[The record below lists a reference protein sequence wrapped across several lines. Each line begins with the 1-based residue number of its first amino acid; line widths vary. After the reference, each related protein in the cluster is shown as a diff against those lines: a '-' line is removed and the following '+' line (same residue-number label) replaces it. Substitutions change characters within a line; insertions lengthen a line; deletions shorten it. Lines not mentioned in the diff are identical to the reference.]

1 AQHALTGHTAA
12 ETIAGLNRDIL
23 TDTATSNALKPIF
36 DEQRINADFDI
47 VTALQRETGTF
58 INNRAA
64 EATQAQQAL
73 QAEHAKPA
81 DQRDPAHIAALQQR
95 IQNNT
100 TWELGGTG
108 HTIVTALTL
117 AAGQQVTGPATQMLQ
132 NAAVN
137 YIQSLGA
144 REIKDLADTLGSDTA
159 RSALQGLLACAGA
172 AAQSQSCG
180 AGAVGGAAAV
190 VINSLLD
197 RANGAEAASLSA
209 EEKQHRTDLVT
220 SLVAGIT
227 TAAGGD
233 AAVSSAAARLETENN
248 AAFIPVILGA
258 VWLADKGITAYQAW
272 QDIKAIRSGEKTLEQ
287 VALERGQD
295 YVTSILI
302 GNLAKYGLK
311 AAMIG
316 GRWISGT
323 AKEIANAEKE
333 ALKQIRNNP
342 KGPDVTQKPPGQIMA
357 LQQKKRLDE
366 VSALLDKK
374 NPRNELLIAGVE
386 VKATPRGSVGGS
398 NKSGTTKVF
407 DSQALTDAQIKDYA
421 QQLTGGVPLEKVKD
435 GVYLAKLS
443 DGTSVRLRSASS
455 SNEVTKARWT
465 IDIQDNPSFRGVTDQ
480 RVELKFR

>member
-1 AQHALTGHTAA
+1 
-12 ETIAGLNRDIL
+12 
-23 TDTATSNALKPIF
+23 
-36 DEQRINADFDI
+36 
-47 VTALQRETGTF
+47 
-58 INNRAA
+58 
-64 EATQAQQAL
+64 
-73 QAEHAKPA
+73 
-81 DQRDPAHIAALQQR
+81 
-95 IQNNT
+95 
-100 TWELGGTG
+100 
-108 HTIVTALTL
+108 
-117 AAGQQVTGPATQMLQ
+117 MLQ

-159 RSALQGLLACAGA
+159 RSALQGLLGCAGA
-172 AAQSQSCG
+172 AAQGQACG

-295 YVTSILI
+295 YVTSIVI

-333 ALKQIRNNP
+333 ALRQIKNNP
-342 KGPDVTQKPPGQIMA
+342 KGPDLTQKPPGQIMA
-357 LQQKKRLDE
+357 LQRQKRLDD
-366 VSALLDKK
+366 VKSVIGRRSQK
-374 NPRNELLIAGVE
+374 NELVVDGIKFEYVPYDPL
-386 VKATPRGSVGGS
+386 VKGGS
-398 NKSGTTKVF
+398 NKAGNVRVF
-407 DSQALTDAQIKDYA
+407 KSEALTDKQIMNYA
-421 QQLTGGVPLEKVKD
+421 QQLAGDVPLKKIKE
-435 GVYLAKLS
+435 GLFAAKLS
-443 DGTSVRLRSASS
+443 DGTTVNLRSFSKS
-455 SNEVTKARWT
+455 QDLTKARWT
-465 IDIQDNPSFRGVTDQ
+465 IDIQNNPSLMELTKTDK
-480 RVELKFR
+480 VELKFR

>member
-1 AQHALTGHTAA
+1 M
-12 ETIAGLNRDIL
+12 
-23 TDTATSNALKPIF
+23 
-36 DEQRINADFDI
+36 
-47 VTALQRETGTF
+47 
-58 INNRAA
+58 
-64 EATQAQQAL
+64 
-73 QAEHAKPA
+73 
-81 DQRDPAHIAALQQR
+81 
-95 IQNNT
+95 
-100 TWELGGTG
+100 
-108 HTIVTALTL
+108 TALTL

-159 RSALQGLLACAGA
+159 RSALQGLLGCAGA
-172 AAQSQSCG
+172 AAQGQACG

-295 YVTSILI
+295 YVTSIVI

-357 LQQKKRLDE
+357 LQRQKRLDE

-374 NPRNELLIAGVE
+374 NPKNELVIAGIE

-407 DSQALTDAQIKDYA
+407 DSRALTDAQIKDYA

-435 GVYLAKLS
+435 GVYAAKLS
-443 DGTSVRLRSASS
+443 DATIVNLRSVSK
-455 SNEVTKARWT
+455 SNDVTQARWT
-465 IDIQDNPSFRGVTDQ
+465 IDIRNNPSFMEAGNKK
-480 RVELKFR
+480 VELKFR

>member
-1 AQHALTGHTAA
+1 M
-12 ETIAGLNRDIL
+12 
-23 TDTATSNALKPIF
+23 
-36 DEQRINADFDI
+36 
-47 VTALQRETGTF
+47 
-58 INNRAA
+58 
-64 EATQAQQAL
+64 
-73 QAEHAKPA
+73 
-81 DQRDPAHIAALQQR
+81 
-95 IQNNT
+95 
-100 TWELGGTG
+100 
-108 HTIVTALTL
+108 
-117 AAGQQVTGPATQMLQ
+117 TGPATQMLQ

-159 RSALQGLLACAGA
+159 RSALQGLLGCAGA
-172 AAQSQSCG
+172 AAQGQACG

-272 QDIKAIRSGEKTLEQ
+272 QDIKAIRSGEKPLEQ

-295 YVTSILI
+295 YVTSIVI

-333 ALKQIRNNP
+333 ALRQIRNNP
-342 KGPDVTQKPPGQIMA
+342 KGPDVTQKPPGQIIA
-357 LQQKKRLDE
+357 LQRQKRLDE

-421 QQLTGGVPLEKVKD
+421 QQLTGGMPLEKVKD
-435 GVYLAKLS
+435 GVYAAKLS
-443 DGTSVRLRSASS
+443 DGTIVNLRSVSK
-455 SNEVTKARWT
+455 SNDVTQARWT
-465 IDIQDNPSFRGVTDQ
+465 IDIRNNPSFMEAGNKK
-480 RVELKFR
+480 VELKFR

>member
-1 AQHALTGHTAA
+1 
-12 ETIAGLNRDIL
+12 
-23 TDTATSNALKPIF
+23 
-36 DEQRINADFDI
+36 
-47 VTALQRETGTF
+47 
-58 INNRAA
+58 
-64 EATQAQQAL
+64 
-73 QAEHAKPA
+73 
-81 DQRDPAHIAALQQR
+81 
-95 IQNNT
+95 
-100 TWELGGTG
+100 
-108 HTIVTALTL
+108 
-117 AAGQQVTGPATQMLQ
+117 MLQ

-172 AAQSQSCG
+172 A
-180 AGAVGGAAAV
+180 GGAAAV

-197 RANGAEAASLSA
+197 RANGAEAASLSPA
-209 EEKQHRTDLVT
+209 EKQHRTDLVT

-342 KGPDVTQKPPGQIMA
+342 KGPDLTQKPPGQYIVM
-357 LQQKKRLDE
+357 QQQKRLDD
-366 VSALLDKK
+366 VKSVVGRRSQK
-374 NPRNELLIAGVE
+374 NELVVDGIKFEYVPYDPL
-386 VKATPRGSVGGS
+386 VKGGS
-398 NKSGTTKVF
+398 NKAGNVRVF
-407 DSQALTDAQIKDYA
+407 KSEALTDKQIMNYA
-421 QQLTGGVPLEKVKD
+421 QQLAGDVPLKNVSP
-435 GVYLAKLS
+435 GVYLAQLS
-443 DGTSVRLRSASS
+443 DGTKVTLRSVSS
-455 SNEVTKARWT
+455 SDQVTKARWT
-465 IDIQDNPSFRGVTDQ
+465 IDIANNPSLREITKEK
-480 RVELKFR
+480 VELKFR

>member
-1 AQHALTGHTAA
+1 M
-12 ETIAGLNRDIL
+12 
-23 TDTATSNALKPIF
+23 
-36 DEQRINADFDI
+36 
-47 VTALQRETGTF
+47 
-58 INNRAA
+58 
-64 EATQAQQAL
+64 
-73 QAEHAKPA
+73 
-81 DQRDPAHIAALQQR
+81 
-95 IQNNT
+95 

-172 AAQSQSCG
+172 A
-180 AGAVGGAAAV
+180 GGAAAV

-197 RANGAEAASLSA
+197 RANGAEGASLSPA
-209 EEKQHRTDLVT
+209 EKQYRTDLVT

-258 VWLADKGITAYQAW
+258 IWLADKGITVYQAW
-272 QDIKAIRSGEKTLEQ
+272 QDIKAIRSGKKTIEQ

-295 YVTSILI
+295 YVTSILV

-316 GRWISGT
+316 GRWIAGT

-342 KGPDVTQKPPGQIMA
+342 KGPDLTQKPPGQIIVM
-357 LQQKKRLDE
+357 QQQKRLDD
-366 VSALLDKK
+366 VKSVIGRGSQKDTLVVGG
-374 NPRNELLIAGVE
+374 IE
-386 VKATPRGSVGGS
+386 VKAVPYDRNVPGGS

-421 QQLTGGVPLEKVKD
+421 QQLTGGVPLKQTRTP
-435 GVYLAKLS
+435 GVYIAELS
-443 DGTSVRLRSASS
+443 DGTKVTLRSESS
-455 SNEVTKARWT
+455 SKASTQARWT
-465 IDIQDNPSFRGVTDQ
+465 IDIRDNPSLRGVTKE

>member
-1 AQHALTGHTAA
+1 M
-12 ETIAGLNRDIL
+12 
-23 TDTATSNALKPIF
+23 
-36 DEQRINADFDI
+36 
-47 VTALQRETGTF
+47 
-58 INNRAA
+58 
-64 EATQAQQAL
+64 
-73 QAEHAKPA
+73 
-81 DQRDPAHIAALQQR
+81 
-95 IQNNT
+95 
-100 TWELGGTG
+100 
-108 HTIVTALTL
+108 TALTL

-144 REIKDLADTLGSDTA
+144 REVKDLADTLGSDTA

-180 AGAVGGAAAV
+180 AGAAGGAAAV

-197 RANGAEAASLSA
+197 RANGAEAASLSPA
-209 EEKQHRTDLVT
+209 EKQHRTDLVT

-295 YVTSILI
+295 YVTSILV

-342 KGPDVTQKPPGQIMA
+342 KGPDVTQKPPGQIIA
-357 LQQKKRLDE
+357 LQRQKRLDE
-366 VSALLDKK
+366 VSALVDKK
-374 NPRNELLIAGVE
+374 NPRNELLIAGIE

-421 QQLTGGVPLEKVKD
+421 QQLTGGVPLKQTSTP
-435 GVYLAKLS
+435 GVYAAKLS
-443 DGTSVRLRSASS
+443 DGTTVNLRSFSS
-455 SNEVTKARWT
+455 SSDETKARWT
-465 IDIQDNPSFRGVTDQ
+465 IDIINNPTVRGVTNQ